1 MKVRILQY
9 PLVLTKNLRVMWIRN
24 RIVYVYDVE
33 IFPNCFHCCCKDTET
48 GRLYKFEIS
57 ERRNQLED
65 LVGFF
70 LSEGQWNMRMFCGYN
85 NHHYDDVIINYIID
99 YSRKLASL
107 PYWKICQSLFNL
119 STTIVE
125 DEDGSREKLKQW
137 KYAHYF
143 ESMDLLTMQFSQ
155 KLRVGL
161 KTMQVT
167 MHYKNVYEYGGDF
180 DQPLPVDKID
190 EMIAYNINDV
200 ESTTELLNRL
210 KEQIELRLFIEQEH
224 GIDCLSMDS
233 VKMAETFLLEEY
245 SKRSGIPKNV
255 IKEMRSPMDYIPLKD
270 VILPFI
276 KYKNPKLQDVLED
289 MKKQIVYSKER
300 KGYEKKFVLSN
311 VVYSVGVGGIHS
323 IHTPKIFLP
332 KDDEHIGH
340 ADVTSMY
347 PSLLIKYQLGPRH
360 LGKLFC
366 DIFEDIYYERIEAK
380 RTGQKIKNLFLKI
393 VLNSPTGK
401 MQQEVSWMYD
411 PFNVFKIRINGQL
424 ILLMLVDRLLELGCE
439 IIQVNTDGVVY
450 RAKNNLREGIE
461 RAISEIEQITQLG
474 FEVDEYEAFYQYA
487 INDYFGVLKG
497 GEIEEKGMFI
507 TKTKLGKGLAP
518 VVIPKAVINYFVHKI
533 PVTETI
539 EKDKDIR
546 DFLMSQAVD
555 KKFKVIHGD
564 KPVQRIN
571 RFYASTDGPYLFKGL
586 KNPLRTIS
594 FVRLT
599 FKNGTT
605 KEVPK
610 GEVEEGGRYWY
621 NSHIVSIENIGE
633 RIIDLNETEGLQ
645 NMLTKSGVTI
655 LNKFD
660 DTPIEDRK
668 INYRYYTSEAKK
680 IIADFTEQQLELF

>member
-1 MKVRILQY
+1 MK
-9 PLVLTKNLRVMWIRN
+9 IRN
-24 RIVYVYDVE
+24 RIVVVYDIE
-33 IFPNCFHCCCKDTET
+33 IFPNCFHCCCKDTES
-48 GRLYKFEIS
+48 GELYKFEIS
-57 ERRNQLED
+57 ERKNQIDE
-65 LVGFF
+65 LVDFF
-70 LSEGQWNMRMFCGYN
+70 HYDHSDELRHTRMFCGYN

-99 YSRKLASL
+99 YYYKLADL
-107 PYWKICQSLFNL
+107 PYWRICQSLFNM
-119 STTIVE
+119 STIIVE
-125 DEDGSREKLKQW
+125 DEDGSREKLKRW

-167 MHYKNVYEYGGDF
+167 MHYKNVQEYDGDF
-180 DQPLPVDKID
+180 GQNLPKDSID

-323 IHTPKIFLP
+323 IHTPKIFHP

-347 PSLLIKYQLGPRH
+347 PSLLIKYKWGPRH

-366 DIFEDIYYERIEAK
+366 NIFEDIYYERIEAK

-450 RAKNNLREGIE
+450 RAKNNLKDGIE
-461 RAISEIEQITQLG
+461 RAISEVEQITQLG

-518 VVIPKAVINYFVHKI
+518 VVIPKAVMNYFVHKI

-571 RFYASTDGPYLFKGL
+571 RFYASTNGEYLYKDNPEDGRD
-586 KNPLRTIS
+586 RT
-594 FVRLT
+594 
-599 FKNGTT
+599 
-605 KEVPK
+605 
-610 GEVEEGGRYWY
+610 
-621 NSHIVSIENIGE
+621 
-633 RIIDLNETEGLQ
+633 

-680 IIADFTEQQLELF
+680 IIADFTEQQLELFQ

>member
-1 MKVRILQY
+1 MIIREDKV
-9 PLVLTKNLRVMWIRN
+9 V
-24 RIVYVYDVE
+24 VYDIE
-33 IFPNCFHCCCKDTET
+33 IFPNCFHCCCKDTENDEI
-48 GRLYKFEIS
+48 YKFEIS
-57 ERRNQLED
+57 ERKNQLEN
-65 LVGFF
+65 LVDFF
-70 LSEGQWNMRMFCGYN
+70 LAPKVIFCGYN
-85 NHHYDDVIINYIID
+85 NHHYDDVVLNYIID
-99 YSRKLASL
+99 YKQKLTGL
-107 PYWKICQSLFNL
+107 PYWRICQSLFNL
-119 STTIVE
+119 SQYIVE
-125 DEDGSREKLKQW
+125 DEEGSREKLKRW

-143 ESMDLLTMQFSQ
+143 HSMDLLTMQFSQ

-167 MHYKNVYEYGGDF
+167 MHYKNVQEYDGDF
-180 DQPLPVDKID
+180 EQPLPESEID
-190 EMIAYNINDV
+190 SMIAYNVNDV

-233 VKMAETFLLEEY
+233 VKMAETFLLDQY
-245 SKRSGIPKNV
+245 SKKSGIPKSV

-276 KYKNPKLQDVLED
+276 QYKNPKLQEILED

-300 KGYEKKFVLSN
+300 KSYEKKFVLSN

-323 IHTPKIFLP
+323 IHSPQIFLP
-332 KDDEHIGH
+332 KDNEHIGH

-347 PSLLIKYQLGPRH
+347 PSFLIKYQWGPRH

-366 DIFEDIYYERIEAK
+366 DIFSGIYDERVEAK

-424 ILLMLVDRLLELGCE
+424 VLLMLVDRLIDIGCE

-450 RAKNNLREGIE
+450 RAHNNLREGIE
-461 RAISEIEQITQLG
+461 RAIKEVESITQLM
-474 FEVDEYEAFYQYA
+474 FEIDEYEAFYQYA
-487 INDYFGVLKG
+487 INDYFGVEKG
-497 GEIEEKGMFI
+497 YSETHNPKLIEKKGMFI
-507 TKTKLGKGLAP
+507 TDTNLGKGLAP
-518 VVIPKAVINYFVHKI
+518 VIIPKAVINYFLTKQ
-533 PVTETI
+533 PVE
-539 EKDKDIR
+539 EFVKSDRDIR

-571 RFYASTDGPYLFKGL
+571 RFYASTNGPYLYKVK
-586 KNPLRTIS
+586 KNDNPGHHTLI
-594 FVRLT
+594 
-599 FKNGTT
+599 NQWGY
-605 KEVPK
+605 P
-610 GEVEEGGRYWY
+610 EEYDIPEESW
-621 NSHIVSIENIGE
+621 S
-633 RIIDLNETEGLQ
+633 

-660 DTPIEDRK
+660 DLPIEDRK
-668 INYRYYTSEAKK
+668 INYRYYISEAKK
-680 IIADFTEQQLELF
+680 IISDFTEQQLSLF

>member
-1 MKVRILQY
+1 
-9 PLVLTKNLRVMWIRN
+9 MWIRN
-24 RIVYVYDVE
+24 KVVCVYDVE
-33 IFPNCFHCCCKDTET
+33 IFPNCFHCCVKNTET
-48 GRLYKFEIS
+48 GQLYKFEIS
-57 ERRNQLED
+57 ERRNQLIDVVDFFRIQPIED
-65 LVGFF
+65 YF
-70 LSEGQWNMRMFCGYN
+70 RMFCGYN
-85 NHHYDDVIINYIID
+85 NHHYDDVIINYMID
-99 YSRKLASL
+99 YRDKLVDL
-107 PYWKICQSLFNL
+107 PYWRICQSLFNL

-125 DEDGSREKLKQW
+125 DEDGSREKLKRW

-143 ESMDLLTMQFSQ
+143 CSMDLLTMQFSQ

-167 MHYKNVYEYGGDF
+167 MHYKNVQEYDGDF
-180 DQPLPVDKID
+180 NKPLPLDKID
-190 EMIAYNINDV
+190 EMIAYNVNDV

-210 KEQIELRLFIEQEH
+210 EGQIELRLFIEKEH

-233 VKMAETFLLEEY
+233 VKMAETFLLQKY
-245 SKRSGIPKNV
+245 SERSGIPKNV

-276 KYKNPKLQDVLED
+276 KYKNPKLQAVLED

-300 KGYEKKFVLSN
+300 KGYEKKFVLSD

-323 IHTPKIFLP
+323 IHTPKIFHP

-340 ADVTSMY
+340 AEVTSMY
-347 PSLLIKYQLGPRH
+347 PSFLIKYQWGPRH

-366 DIFEDIYYERIEAK
+366 DIFSEIYDERVEAK

-450 RAKNNLREGIE
+450 RAKNQLREGIE
-461 RAISEIEQITQLG
+461 RAIHEVESITQLM

-487 INDYFGVLKG
+487 INDYFGVEKG
-497 GEIEEKGMFI
+497 YSETHDPELIEKKGMFI
-507 TKTKLGKGLAP
+507 TDTKLGKGLAP
-518 VVIPKAVINYFVHKI
+518 VVIPKAVINYFLTKQ
-533 PVTETI
+533 PVDEFI
-539 EKDKDIR
+539 KKDLDIR

-555 KKFKVIHGD
+555 KKFKVVHGD
-564 KPVQRIN
+564 KPIQRIN
-571 RFYASTDGPYLFKGL
+571 RFYASINGEYLYKI
-586 KNPLRTIS
+586 NP
-594 FVRLT
+594 
-599 FKNGTT
+599 
-605 KEVPK
+605 E
-610 GEVEEGGRYWY
+610 GE
-621 NSHIVSIENIGE
+621 S
-633 RIIDLNETEGLQ
+633 Q

-660 DTPIEDRK
+660 ERPIEDRK
-668 INYRYYTSEAKK
+668 INYRYYISEAKK
-680 IIADFTEQQLELF
+680 VIADFTEQQLSLF

>member
-1 MKVRILQY
+1 MK
-9 PLVLTKNLRVMWIRN
+9 IRGLN
-24 RIVYVYDVE
+24 VCVYDVE
-33 IFPNCFHCCCKDTET
+33 IFPNVFHVCSKDTET
-48 GRLYKFEIS
+48 DQLYKFEIS
-57 ERRNQLED
+57 ERVNQLD
-65 LVGFF
+65 QLVDFF
-70 LSEGQWNMRMFCGYN
+70 SDMTRLHCGYN
-85 NHHYDDVIINYIID
+85 NKHYDDVIINYIID
-99 YSRKLASL
+99 YHKKMAHMSYLL
-107 PYWKICQSLFNL
+107 ICKSLFNL
-119 STTIVE
+119 SKTIVE
-125 DEDGSREKLKQW
+125 DEEGSMKKVSRW
-137 KYAHYF
+137 KYANYF

-167 MHYKNVYEYGGDF
+167 MHYKNVQEYDGNFYDW
-180 DQPLPVDKID
+180 LPVSEID
-190 EMIAYNINDV
+190 SMIAYNVNDV
-200 ESTTELLNRL
+200 ESTTELLHRL
-210 KEQIELRLFIEQEH
+210 QGQIELRLFIEQEH
-224 GIDCLSMDS
+224 GINCLSMDS

-289 MKKQIVYSKER
+289 MKKQVVYSKER
-300 KGYEKKFVLSN
+300 KGYEKKFVLSG

-323 IHTPKIFLP
+323 IHKPKIFLP

-347 PSLLIKYQLGPRH
+347 PSFLIKYQWGPRH

-366 DIFEDIYYERIEAK
+366 DIFEDLYHERVEAK

-424 ILLMLVDRLLELGCE
+424 VLLMLVDRLLDLGCE

-450 RAKNNLREGIE
+450 RAKNSLKMEIQESIAEVE
-461 RAISEIEQITQLG
+461 RITQLG

-487 INDYFGVLKG
+487 INDYFGVLKN

-507 TKTKLGKGLAP
+507 TETKLGKGLQP
-518 VVIPKAVINYFVHKI
+518 VVIPKAVINYFVHNT

-539 EKDKDIR
+539 EKDTDIR

-571 RFYASTDGPYLFKGL
+571 RFYASTNGAYLFKRDKDG
-586 KNPLRTIS
+586 
-594 FVRLT
+594 
-599 FKNGTT
+599 
-605 KEVPK
+605 KEV
-610 GEVEEGGRYWY
+610 
-621 NSHIVSIENIGE
+621 HTLM
-633 RIIDLNETEGLQ
+633 DLFDKAQ

-660 DTPIEDRK
+660 DLPIEDRK
-668 INYRYYTSEAKK
+668 INYRYYISEAKK
-680 IIADFTEQQLELF
+680 IIADFTEQELELF